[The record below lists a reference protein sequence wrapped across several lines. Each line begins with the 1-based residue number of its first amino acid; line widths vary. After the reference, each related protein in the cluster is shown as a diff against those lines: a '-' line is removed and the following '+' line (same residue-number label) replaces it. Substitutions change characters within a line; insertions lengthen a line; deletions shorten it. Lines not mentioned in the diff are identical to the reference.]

1 MHMMVGLGARLVS
14 IALAPVRGEGLR
26 GRGPIKALLRELRSG
41 ATRQPGFISG
51 QTVVDAFSPI
61 IFMTISRW
69 STMAVWDRWEK
80 DPERSAI
87 IERIDALLQRTPKVR
102 MWLDDEDA
110 PAAGL

>member
-1 MHMMVGLGARLVS
+1 M
-14 IALAPVRGEGLR
+14 ALTITVERDVIPGSQ
-26 GRGPIKALLRELRSG
+26 GPIKALLRELRSG

-51 QTVVDAFSPI
+51 QTVVDAFSPT

-69 STMAVWDRWEK
+69 SSMAVWDRWEK

-87 IERIDALLQRTPKVR
+87 IERIGALLQRKPKVR